1 MSFVAVNSEGAP
13 LPGCSERMSEDQAQ
27 SFATKYEGYVLRLSA
42 DAKLVT
48 TISGDETVVTRRW
61 YEGDT
66 ALVPA
71 AA

>member
-1 MSFVAVNSEGAP
+1 
-13 LPGCSERMSEDQAQ
+13 MSEDQAQ